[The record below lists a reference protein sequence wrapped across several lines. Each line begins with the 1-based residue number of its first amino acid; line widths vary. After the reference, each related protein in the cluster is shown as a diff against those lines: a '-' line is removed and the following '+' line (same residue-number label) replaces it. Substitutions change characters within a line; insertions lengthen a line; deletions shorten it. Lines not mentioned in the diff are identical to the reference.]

1 MSESVNLHFKLA
13 EEEWVA
19 ASRLYMLRQPG
30 IILRFVAAFILLV
43 LGLIFFTAIN
53 EAVLSLFLLS
63 VGVVLFSFVAAL
75 LFVLPRQRFR
85 NDPRH
90 LDEFFLE
97 FTDDGIAFRT
107 ERIESRLDWTLYN
120 SAMEN
125 DKLYVL
131 VYGKGMITVIP
142 KRAFNAHGQ
151 ETAFRNLLGRKLGPI
166 NSGAGQLKEKAASE
180 LQDAYV
186 PPAEPPDWR

>member
-30 IILRFVAAFILLV
+30 IILRFVAAFVLLLV
-43 LGLIFFTAIN
+43 GLLFFTAID
-53 EAVLSLFLLS
+53 EGVLSLFLLS

-75 LFVLPRQRFR
+75 LFILPRQRFR

-97 FTDDGIAFRT
+97 FTDEGISFRT
-107 ERIESRLDWTLYN
+107 ERIESRLDWSLYN

-125 DKLYVL
+125 ERLYVL

-142 KRAFNAHGQ
+142 KRAFNAPAQ
-151 ETAFRNLLGRKLGPI
+151 ETAFRSLIARKLGPI
-166 NSGAGQLKEKAASE
+166 SSGSRQLEEKAATE